1 MDATMDATAG
11 DDAHADVPGVLY
23 KRRSLRSGLDTPAS
37 PLSVA
42 SDISAASG
50 LVGCQVQRDVYSDN
64 GRVLLIERGSH
75 LDGEYRIASV
85 RPGTVRIPVLWTRIR
100 TPHGVT
106 VDVESPGT
114 GQLGESGI
122 DGHVDNRW
130 GGPHRRRDAALP
142 DRRLGQAGDPEPDA
156 GP

>member
-1 MDATMDATAG
+1 MDATMDATAS

-50 LVGCQVQRDVYSDN
+50 LSNLSNLSQLSGLSFASTS
-64 GRVLLIERGSH
+64 GRQL
-75 LDGEYRIASV
+75 
-85 RPGTVRIPVLWTRIR
+85 
-100 TPHGVT
+100 
-106 VDVESPGT
+106 ESP
-114 GQLGESGI
+114 S
-122 DGHVDNRW
+122 
-130 GGPHRRRDAALP
+130 AS
-142 DRRLGQAGDPEPDA
+142 A